1 MPIITLYD
9 CMDEVWIARPQ
20 PLEEGDPIGKGA
32 TETDALQDFTRQVM
46 ELCEQFFAE
55 METEVTSK

>member
-9 CMDEVWIARPQ
+9 CMDDVWIARPQ

-46 ELCEQFFAE
+46 ELCEQLSAE
-55 METEVTSK
+55 IEIKATSK